1 MQDRPT
7 IHELLEAVERF
18 LTEDLVPHLEGRK
31 KFLARVSAN
40 VVRIVDREI
49 NLEEEQIDR
58 EWRGLDAL
66 LGSEDMPAGPAA
78 LREGI
83 ARRTGILAEKI
94 RAGDADAGALRE
106 KVLAHLCAIIREK
119 LSVSDPDLLERDD
132 RAT

>member
-66 LGSEDMPAGPAA
+66 LGKEDAPKGRAA

-83 ARRTGILAEKI
+83 ARRSERLCGKI
-94 RAGDADAGALRE
+94 RSGEADGGAFQE
-106 KVLAHLCAIIREK
+106 KVLDHLRATIREK
-119 LSVSDPDLLERDD
+119 LSVADPALPERDD
-132 RAT
+132 HAT